1 MALLAVDLCGGHSSL
16 VDDHSNIGTHPR
28 TCRAHRDICSLVGF
42 FLDQRHQ
49 GASVAGLFFLTC
61 FASPTCPVVHVH
73 LTLLAKAVEEH
84 NGRQTDGVPRTL
96 PFHEEAIPAHQ
107 ENAVLD
113 SSVEALLAANALPC
127 EQIQQ
132 VFQAVLLAD
141 ALSQCLLLAVSGVFL
156 RLPTEWNSAG
166 HFAVVEFHETPEQS
180 VMLLPSPP
188 QPPFVAGEYQIVG
201 LSSPA
206 FAFLSPVAA
215 KGQFVRCRYVL
226 TSNCSSLPAW
236 LP

>member
-1 MALLAVDLCGGHSSL
+1 MLLARV
-16 VDDHSNIGTHPR
+16 
-28 TCRAHRDICSLVGF
+28 
-42 FLDQRHQ
+42 
-49 GASVAGLFFLTC
+49 
-61 FASPTCPVVHVH
+61 
-73 LTLLAKAVEEH
+73 VEEL
-84 NGRQTDGVPRTL
+84 NERQIGGVPQML
-96 PFHEEAIPAHQ
+96 LFLEEAIPVHQ
-107 ENAVLD
+107 ENAALD
-113 SSVEALLAANALPC
+113 SSVEALLAASVLPC

-132 VFQAVLLAD
+132 VFQAVPLAD
-141 ALSQCLLLAVSGVFL
+141 VLSQRLLLAVSGVFL

-166 HFAVVEFHETPEQS
+166 HFAVGESHETPEQS

-215 KGQFVRCRYVL
+215 KGQFVRCHYAL
-226 TSNCSSLPAW
+226 TSSCSSLPAW